1 MDTLVIRLIQP
12 ATINLLKQLEEL
24 NLIEVMNTTSSDEL
38 SLSEKYAGNLP
49 LDVAHELNKHIEKS
63 RAEWT
68 ENI

>member
-24 NLIEVMNTTSSDEL
+24 KLLEVMNTASSDEL
-38 SLSEKYAGNLP
+38 SLSEKYAGKLP
-49 LDVAHELNKHIEKS
+49 SGIADDLNKHIEKS
-63 RAEWT
+63 RNEWK